1 MMRIAV
7 IDSSCLINLVH
18 LDLASKL
25 ALFFDR
31 IYIPRSVQIEFNR
44 KHRSR
49 YRLNKLL
56 RSSAFEKCICK
67 DETNFRILSAELGA
81 GEAEGLVQ
89 AQERGADWFLVD
101 ERKARIIGQRQ
112 GLVAYGTVRLLARF
126 CLDGYA
132 ADPWILVRRLRRDLK
147 FRIGDD
153 VVEQAIAS
161 AETPIGRLSAT
172 EDAQ

>member
-1 MMRIAV
+1 MRIAV

-67 DETNFRILSAELGA
+67 DETNFR
-81 GEAEGLVQ
+81 
-89 AQERGADWFLVD
+89 R
-101 ERKARIIGQRQ
+101 
-112 GLVAYGTVRLLARF
+112 
-126 CLDGYA
+126 
-132 ADPWILVRRLRRDLK
+132 
-147 FRIGDD
+147 
-153 VVEQAIAS
+153 
-161 AETPIGRLSAT
+161 
-172 EDAQ
+172 